1 MESYYF
7 VMFFMTK
14 RRVFRAAGR
23 LRKTWR
29 GRLLPAGC
37 GRAAGKQCA
46 ARRSVRQTRA
56 LCRAVFAAGSF
67 RGAAFGYSSSFA
79 PSGRAGMSVASS
91 LNSTGRS
98 PSLQEQIAT
107 PGVRIQSL

>member
-14 RRVFRAAGR
+14 RRVFRV
-23 LRKTWR
+23 
-29 GRLLPAGC
+29 
-37 GRAAGKQCA
+37 AGKQCA
-46 ARRSVRQTRA
+46 PRRSVRQARA
-56 LCRAVFAAGSF
+56 LCRTLFAAGSF
-67 RGAAFGYSSSFA
+67 RAAAFGYSPSFA

>member
-23 LRKTWR
+23 SRKAGAVGFSLRGAVARRANSVRR
-29 GRLLPAGC
+29 GGPC
-37 GRAAGKQCA
+37 GRC
-46 ARRSVRQTRA
+46 S

-67 RGAAFGYSSSFA
+67 RGAAFGYSPSSA
-79 PSGRAGMSVASS
+79 PPGRAGMSVASS

>member
-1 MESYYF
+1 MQEKIYG
-7 VMFFMTK
+7 K
-14 RRVFRAAGR
+14 LLLCHVFYDKKAGVPRGGQTVCGAAVRAAG
-23 LRKTWR
+23 
-29 GRLLPAGC
+29 A
-37 GRAAGKQCA
+37 
-46 ARRSVRQTRA
+46 RSVPHG
-56 LCRAVFAAGSF
+56 LCRTVFAAGSF
-67 RGAAFGYSSSFA
+67 RAAAFGYSPSFA